1 MILVIEDNRPFLQD
15 FLTRL
20 FFVSCLLPA
29 AACLPAC
36 SGEEVRTSG
45 AASPSQTAGAGSAEA
60 PLVTLAHWRD
70 STPNER
76 YAFLIGFITML
87 ELEKEWQGR
96 ARPGL
101 LPMEQSLVRPWVDGF
116 AGRPLA
122 EIYSGLGRHLS
133 DHPGDLERPVAEV
146 MWFVFVQPRLDKK
159 TRSPAAAP
167 DHD

>member
-1 MILVIEDNRPFLQD
+1 LSKL
-15 FLTRL
+15 L
-20 FFVSCLLPA
+20 FGAGLLPMA
-29 AACLPAC
+29 VGLAAC
-36 SGEEVRTSG
+36 SGEAVRTPDAG
-45 AASPSQTAGAGSAEA
+45 PLSQTGEDGFTEA

-70 STPNER
+70 STANER

-96 ARPGL
+96 AGQGL
-101 LPMEQSLVRPWVDGF
+101 LPMEQSLVTPWLDGF

-133 DHPGDLERPVAEV
+133 AHPGDLDRPVAEV

-159 TRSPAAAP
+159 NRSQATAP